1 MQVKFRSA
9 DFNGWQTAYA
19 FDIIRGLKGASG
31 DQAASR
37 SAFLAS
43 AQSFRSEL
51 AAVSA
56 QPLSAAERVQLTAA
70 SGAFDQFMATDK
82 QVIAL
87 YRQGTRSGQL
97 QANALVLGKEITLF
111 TQISSA
117 VGRLVSLSTHDANN
131 ASSSARSAQ
140 STSLSLTLIISAV
153 ALLVAS
159 VTRHRNLPVLRRY
172 IRHATA
178 FDHPARRP

>member
-1 MQVKFRSA
+1 MKGLMNLKVGVRLGGAFGVVAILLVLVAGVAVQGGSSQGSAATTLSSQLRLTSGVMQVKFRSA

-19 FDIIRGLKGASG
+19 FDIVRGLKGASG

-43 AQSFRSEL
+43 AQSFRGEL
-51 AAVSA
+51 AVVSA

-87 YRQGTRSGQL
+87 YRQGTRSGRL

-111 TQISSA
+111 TQIS
-117 VGRLVSLSTHDANN
+117 
-131 ASSSARSAQ
+131 
-140 STSLSLTLIISAV
+140 
-153 ALLVAS
+153 
-159 VTRHRNLPVLRRY
+159 
-172 IRHATA
+172 
-178 FDHPARRP
+178 